1 LSDQAARTHGY
12 PIGIIGCGNI
22 FERYVTGL
30 RKLGGVEIAWCADLD
45 VPLAEK
51 MAAKLGIPGSGS
63 PTDALGDEFGYAGL
77 VVNLTPPAAHA
88 KVAQTALL
96 AGKHVYIEKPLADT
110 PAAAAEVLSLAARRG
125 LQVGGAPDWI
135 LSSTAQVAREV
146 IDTGRIGQPV
156 AVSAFISHSRVE
168 QWHPSPGIFFQHGAG
183 PVLDLGP
190 YYISALIYWL
200 GPIAEV
206 AALQQTGLPER
217 RVTAPNRLV
226 DSVPVEVATHACA
239 LLRFESGP
247 VGTLTASFE
256 AWERSMPFIEIYGS
270 DGTLSMP
277 MPHER
282 DGEVRIKLH
291 SDADWTVVPTPARPY
306 ARGIGVVEMA
316 QAIQDARSPKAS
328 GAAAYH
334 VLEVLTAIETSS
346 VERKFVPLGVS
357 S

>member
-1 LSDQAARTHGY
+1 LSDQAASMHGY
-12 PIGIIGCGNI
+12 PIGIIGCGNV

-30 RKLGGVEIAWCADLD
+30 RKLGGVQIAWCADLD

-63 PTDALGDEFGYAGL
+63 PTDALGDRVGSAGL
-77 VVNLTPPAAHA
+77 VVNLTPPTAHA
-88 KVAQTALL
+88 KVAQAALL

-110 PAAAAEVLSLAARRG
+110 PTAAAEVLSLAARRG

-146 IDTGRIGQPV
+146 INAGRIGQPV
-156 AVSAFISHSRVE
+156 AVSAFVSHSRVE
-168 QWHPSPGIFFQHGAG
+168 EWHPSPGIFFQRGAG

-206 AALQQTGLPER
+206 AALQQTGLRER
-217 RVTAPNRLV
+217 PVTAPNRLV

-239 LLRFESGP
+239 LLRFESGT
-247 VGTLTASFE
+247 VGTLTVSFE

-270 DGTLSMP
+270 DGTLSLP

-282 DGEVRIKLH
+282 DGDVRIKLH
-291 SDADWTVVPTPARPY
+291 SDAEWTSVPTPARPY

-316 QAIQDARSPKAS
+316 QAIQEARSPEAS
-328 GAAAYH
+328 GTAAYH

-346 VERKFVPLGVS
+346 VERKFVRLGGS